1 VNNIAFMD
9 RVFEGF
15 PLYRALWWL
24 ALAGLASPAGAEVV
38 QVDQNAV
45 LYATNYQR
53 GVNLSSFRGV
63 PGKSTT
69 TTPPPTDGRAPA
81 GATPLQ
87 FQGIV
92 TYGAVVIPKANAALQ
107 PGKNFEQNAAA
118 GNLDLPRGKSG
129 EQVTMVLRASQAGAA
144 TFSQVVSFYF
154 GSVISPPSTDESGVL
169 LTNVT
174 PAQYWHPE
182 PYTNNVLTA
191 AGYYFSPNARQVFA
205 TVPGPVQVTWRKA
218 ESGATGTNK
227 VTIGGLDYALTNVSY
242 VVSGAAVKPSRK
254 MYWTEK
260 SFSGTGKPVSV
271 PAGTVGAI
279 SFAYNPAFP
288 QTVAAEFDDGNSNI
302 GAGSTNATLQE
313 LRTLWYDPGQGLIL
327 AYNAEGRV
335 FMELLGDATASGA
348 REFLGYEIVDV
359 LQQPAAQPVTAE
371 LGEKIAAYADGRPDA
386 DLVPSPVQATL
397 NTAYLYADSSGT
409 SGRTEYYA
417 AAETKNPNDVLVHWL
432 EAGLVGLRWPFVYN
446 RYQQVWPADSARYS
460 HYVRPLV
467 ATATEAAATAV
478 QLPVN
483 NAPAIQYQDPLDYLR
498 GTLDENSKFYTFLDA
513 GQPTHRALLRFN
525 SGTLVAFERVFSVLD
540 TSIEPPNPVAGPVD
554 LSVPGPVPGRG
565 AFLDLASG
573 GAAVPAGLSFN
584 HQSFT
589 VESWVYLRTNFA
601 QLFAFDAAGQPIS
614 LNLTAQGDGPVA
626 LTNSSTKI
634 SLPDSTSRVVDR
646 NHNGTLSKGGVV
658 ISFDFESNPDD
669 ANDWV
674 AVNLGMSSANKG
686 VSVGSGAEHFGV
698 LFRETGGVQAFDG
711 SASQSSPSPGIWSST
726 ARTNGHIDIVCSDP
740 TDGNPFDGV
749 GSTKIEVYANHAATP
764 IYTFTKGNGGYANN
778 YVNFVSN
785 NRQNNANLTGFAI
798 AGGSRARPAGTPGVA
813 VPLNQWAHVAV
824 AGDSARRVLYLNGVA
839 TGELPAATAA
849 SGTLTSGTIGS
860 AGLALDEFRL
870 WSVARSASQTAEGMN
885 VSYPAGAGNL
895 ELQYRFNEAGTLAY
909 DTSGKTNRNLVSLV
923 AGSVTTGTP
932 GASRAVSQFSHPR
945 YVQATAYV
953 GDRINAPAGE
963 LGSAGSYTAG
973 YILQSSGTS
982 FHPGAYVDPFA
993 NGFTAANVG
1002 AIIPVNAIPGANT
1015 LEVWWFRQNA
1025 TNAVK
1030 NPVNGF
1036 DPIYWPSVIGRYSLA
1051 WPPDNATNQIVM
1063 AGNAGSGALP
1073 SLQAKAGIY
1082 TQNDPTLPGYNPNE
1096 EHALMIGGQAYALRD
1111 DLNVTSG
1118 SGYSSLPYVLL
1129 DYTESDG
1136 RPAMRPFKVLRE
1148 SPAQGLVFDYVVEAG
1163 KQLQA
1168 PMPLPVIALPLATL
1182 TNLTA
1187 TTTNIYTTNYNSE
1200 SSGVGGDLPTGWANS
1215 ETNGEFGHY
1224 PQFTYR
1230 DRKHGFWVM
1239 RGVHAGLPVLRAG
1252 TYSAGSTSNDG
1263 FTNTV
1268 FGKGPLNAPS
1278 TNYIHTSRRIDSL
1291 TFNVSPPLPAGITL
1305 GALKDGLAV
1314 YGTWTANSSSNNP
1327 YQLSI
1332 TDGDGSQAT
1341 VAFTFTSST
1350 NQSPQGPLTIVSTNT
1365 YAGTTSTFVGRPP
1378 HLSQSATNTNSFA
1391 MRFYYKTQEGFAWPN
1406 HPNPPTNGTI
1416 VPYLRPLTSAG
1427 YTGTGDK
1434 PESAAQPI
1442 VYRPVWP
1449 GTTLG
1454 VAFGETLTVASKG
1467 RPAIRGQTSA
1477 HVIYQQAIALAATNT
1492 ARPTN
1497 AAVTLHD
1504 PTRQKSFA
1512 LKSTT
1517 SEGLTQLP
1525 AGVYSQGYQGKT
1537 YFPNL
1542 PPHLANRFYFDPN
1555 LGSKGS
1561 LVFKG
1566 EFKDEPTGEKYVQ
1579 LNVLA
1584 GSDLATVQAL
1594 CPSTDPDSG
1603 RWNAA
1608 VSSLAA
1614 TVETFYENPLIP
1626 GQFIV
1631 NPAWTVSRGVGELV
1645 AITNKNTPVD
1655 SYALSAAGPGQ
1666 GYFTVIVGNGDAF
1679 TPPAEPVS
1687 MYVMRVTGQLYQGEV
1702 KVIPSDNPLS
1712 ELITFEHTADLAGKT
1727 GEYEYEWKVAPPVDG
1742 FPPVTDATMSRY
1754 QALTNGADIK
1764 RYTLGASGVLIL
1776 SDNWLVMRYRPKNP
1790 GHPFFNVW
1798 SGWTAPQFAEGY
1810 VKRVLDGINP
1820 FNQRTSDLN
1829 SSAVNTGASIL
1840 TQAGKRYEG
1849 DIALNQDALNSY
1861 GLIEIYE
1868 TVLNRARN
1876 LSINAGINYGPAND
1890 SLLLVAGYLSDLYK
1904 LVGDDAADDADNP
1917 TIGIGTKDKT
1927 YGDIATAL
1935 FSFKGQVPTLL
1946 EEELA
1951 LLQGRDDVA
1960 LPGVQTAPV
1969 YNRMVWNYTGGID
1982 SGEVIYALNYNI
1994 LDQNSDGSADEADA
2008 AVLYPQGHGDAYG
2021 HYLTSLKGYHSLLM
2035 NPNFEW
2041 VPRVQSVTVL
2051 GLPVTVGYMDERK
2064 FAAAAANV
2072 ARTGRKIFDL
2082 NWRKYY
2088 VPGQDTGW
2096 ESFSTN
2102 RVSTRTVTDAGVTN
2116 SIVREWG
2123 IDQWASRTGQGALV
2137 NWIVANALLPDVDP
2151 DPSHEGIQKVDR
2163 TTVPELNELAA
2174 TAADLQAAMDN
2185 AEGRLS
2191 PLGITQGGLAMDINP
2206 AQIVGSNPKTHF
2218 EQIYERA
2225 KLALNN
2231 AMAAFD
2237 DAKDITRLMRSEG
2250 DSLAD
2255 VQAQNAQQE
2264 LTFTNALIEI
2274 YGTPYPDDMGPG
2286 KTYVQDY
2293 AGPDLFHYMYVET
2306 PELTFPGILEPANSK
2321 VYRLDV
2327 QNFPAGW
2334 VSGLQAKPESF
2345 DFLKLNNDGLG
2356 NDPRGS
2362 TDYVEYTLGAHGYFG
2377 KPATWT
2383 SRRSSPGQLQQA
2395 VSEFI
2400 KARAALLQ
2408 VMDDSVRAKESLDGM
2423 IRLRQ
2428 ALVQAVAQT
2437 DALTQGLDK
2446 ADQIINQIERAAEI
2460 FGMVQDGVKEA
2471 SKLAADV
2478 ASISLPTSLVS
2489 GLSFGGDLT
2498 SVGRGLAKGAALAVE
2513 NSATAIDIARQTV
2526 AAARAAQAQA
2536 DAIGI
2541 QYGQIKPIE
2550 QTEDNRAAMTELER
2564 ALIDVQR
2571 AAYGINKA
2579 LQNYDD
2585 AQRRIA
2591 ALTAQGNRVQQSRE
2605 IARQRT
2611 AAIIGGF
2618 STRDAAFRLFRN
2630 EKLERYKTLF
2640 DLASRY
2646 ALLAAN
2652 AYDYE
2657 TGLLGTDPGKSFVNR
2672 IINSRALGVVR
2683 NGEPQFAGSNT
2694 GDPGLSSALAEMK
2707 NDFDVLKGRLGFNSP
2722 DVYTTLASLRTG
2734 HLRILPDTNGLA
2746 TWQDYLQRSTMENL
2760 LEDADVRR
2768 YCQQVDRGDGLP
2780 VPGIVITF
2788 STSINGGQNLFG
2800 QSLAAGD
2807 AAFHRSHFATKINA
2821 VGVALEGY
2829 KGMSVPGANNTSDP
2843 NLSYLDPQALA
2854 ANPYVYLIPVG
2865 VDTMRSPP
2873 LGDTS
2878 TLRTWQVDDVA
2889 IPLPFNIG
2897 GSGFSGKNFY
2907 QSADSLT
2914 EPLFTIRKHQAFR
2927 PVDSAGHFAGNPYFG
2942 TGLQFSQFTN
2952 RRLVGRSV
2960 WNSQWKLVIP
2970 ADSLLA
2976 DPKEGLTRLIQ
2987 TLSDIKLHFIT
2998 YSYSGN

>member
-1 VNNIAFMD
+1 MKQLFL
-9 RVFEGF
+9 
-15 PLYRALWWL
+15 PSTL
-24 ALAGLASPAGAEVV
+24 ALGWSLLTALVQPAVADVA
-38 QVDQNAV
+38 QVDQHAV

-53 GVNLSSFRGV
+53 GVNLTSLRGA
-63 PGKSTT
+63 PRKPPASPSTGS
-69 TTPPPTDGRAPA
+69 DGRAPT
-81 GATPLQ
+81 GDVTPGQ
-87 FQGIV
+87 FQGVV
-92 TYGAVVIPKANAALQ
+92 TYGAVVIPTNNPANSLNANKSFELNAVAL
-107 PGKNFEQNAAA
+107 N
-118 GNLDLPRGKSG
+118 LPRGTSSG
-129 EQVTMVLRASQAGAA
+129 GQVTMVLRSSQAGAA

-154 GSVISPPSTDESGVL
+154 GSVISPPVTDENGVL

-174 PAQYWHPE
+174 PAQYWNPQ
-182 PYTNNVLTA
+182 PYTNTTISD
-191 AGYYFSPNARQVFA
+191 AGYYYSPNARQVFA
-205 TVPGPVQVTWRKA
+205 TVPGPVQVTWRKLDA
-218 ESGATGTNK
+218 GTTSTNK
-227 VTIGGLDYALTNVSY
+227 VTIGGLDYALTNLSY
-242 VVSGAAVKPSRK
+242 VVSGAAVKPTRK
-254 MYWTEK
+254 LYWTEK
-260 SFSGTGKPVSV
+260 SFAGTGKSVSV
-271 PAGTVGAI
+271 PAGSVGAVY
-279 SFAYNPAFP
+279 FAYNPALP
-288 QTVAAEFDDGNSNI
+288 QTVAAEFNDGYSSA

-313 LRTLWYDPGQGLIL
+313 LRTVWYDPSQGLIL
-327 AYNAEGRV
+327 AYNAQGRV
-335 FMELLGDATASGA
+335 FMELLGDTTASGA

-359 LQQPAAQPVTAE
+359 FQQPVAQAVTAE
-371 LGEKIAAYADGRPDA
+371 LGEKIAAYANGQSDA

-397 NTAYLYADSSGT
+397 NTTLLYTDSSGT

-432 EAGLVGLRWPFVYN
+432 EAGIVGLRWPLVFN
-446 RYQQVWPADSARYS
+446 RYQQVWPDDPAKYS
-460 HYVRPLV
+460 HYLRPLV
-467 ATATEAAATAV
+467 ATVTNAALTAV
-478 QLPVN
+478 QLSAN
-483 NAPAIQYQDPLDYLR
+483 NAPAIQYQDTLDYPR
-498 GTLDENSKFYTFLDA
+498 ATLDESARFYTFLDA
-513 GQPTHRALLRFN
+513 SQSTHRTLLRFN
-525 SGTLVAFERVFSVLD
+525 SGTTVAFERVLSTLSTNLFRGTIADAKGVIPRGGQTSALVLD
-540 TSIEPPNPVAGPVD
+540 GTGYGQLP
-554 LSVPGPVPGRG
+554 
-565 AFLDLASG
+565 SG
-573 GAAVPAGLSFN
+573 VYFN
-584 HQSFT
+584 GGSYT
-589 VESWVYLRTNFA
+589 VESWVNVTELRAYARLMDFGN
-601 QLFAFDAAGQPIS
+601 GQQNNNVLLLLS
-614 LNLTAQGDGPVA
+614 DG
-626 LTNSSTKI
+626 
-634 SLPDSTSRVVDR
+634 
-646 NHNGTLSKGGVV
+646 
-658 ISFDFESNPDD
+658 
-669 ANDWV
+669 
-674 AVNLGMSSANKG
+674 
-686 VSVGSGAEHFGV
+686 GSGKP
-698 LFRETGGVQAFDG
+698 
-711 SASQSSPSPGIWSST
+711 QSS
-726 ARTNGHIDIVCSDP
+726 H
-740 TDGNPFDGV
+740 F
-749 GSTKIEVYANHAATP
+749 
-764 IYTFTKGNGGYANN
+764 
-778 YVNFVSN
+778 
-785 NRQNNANLTGFAI
+785 
-798 AGGSRARPAGTPGVA
+798 AGTSSSSVLSPA
-813 VPLNQWAHVAV
+813 VLPTNQWAHLAAV
-824 AGDSARRVLYLNGVA
+824 YDGTTSNLTLYLNGVA
-839 TGELPAATAA
+839 TVSGIAVAPANVNRTLNYVGQTSWGGTPLAKAQIDSFRIWSTARTA
-849 SGTLTSGTIGS
+849 EQLQQAVLTNGYPAGTAGLQVQFTFDEGGTVAYDSSGNNRHMTLFGGATLTSS
-860 AGLALDEFRL
+860 ALAQN
-870 WSVARSASQTAEGMN
+870 AS
-885 VSYPAGAGNL
+885 
-895 ELQYRFNEAGTLAY
+895 
-909 DTSGKTNRNLVSLV
+909 
-923 AGSVTTGTP
+923 
-932 GASRAVSQFSHPR
+932 PR
-945 YVQATAYV
+945 YLYQTAYV

-963 LGSAGSYTAG
+963 LGSTGSYTAG

-993 NGFTAANVG
+993 NGFTKANVG
-1002 AIIPVNAIPGANT
+1002 AIIPVNVVPGANI

-1030 NPVNGF
+1030 NSVNGF
-1036 DPIYWPSVIGRYSLA
+1036 DPIYWPAVMGRYSLA
-1051 WPPDNATNQIVM
+1051 WPADNATNQIVM
-1063 AGNAGSGALP
+1063 AGNSGSGALE
-1073 SLQAKAGIY
+1073 SLQAKGTIY
-1082 TQNDPTLPGYNPNE
+1082 TQNDSAQAGYNPNE

-1118 SGYSSLPYVLL
+1118 GGFSSLPYVLL
-1129 DYTESDG
+1129 DYTEADN
-1136 RPAMRPFKVLRE
+1136 RPAMRTFKVLRE

-1168 PMPLPVIALPLATL
+1168 PMPLPLMSIPLATV

-1187 TTTNIYTTNYNSE
+1187 TTTNIYTTNYNAE
-1200 SSGVGGDLPTGWANS
+1200 SSGSGGNLPTGWASS

-1224 PQFTYR
+1224 PLFTYR

-1239 RGVHAGLPVLRAG
+1239 RGVHDGLPTLRAG
-1252 TYSAGSTSNDG
+1252 TYSTNTTSNDG
-1263 FTNTV
+1263 FTSTV
-1268 FGKGPLNAPS
+1268 VGSGTLNAPS
-1278 TNYIHTSRRIDSL
+1278 TNYIHTSRRIDSVV
-1291 TFNVSPPLPAGITL
+1291 FNVTPALPPGITF

-1314 YGTWTANSSSNNP
+1314 YGTWTANSSA

-1332 TDGDGSQAT
+1332 TDGDGSQT
-1341 VAFTFTSST
+1341 SVTFTFTSSK
-1350 NQSPQGPLTIVSTNT
+1350 NPAQGPLTISSANT
-1365 YAGTTSTFVGRPP
+1365 FTSTTSTFIGRPP
-1378 HLSQSATNTNSFA
+1378 HLSQSATNTNAFA

-1406 HPNPPTNGTI
+1406 DPTPPTNGTI
-1416 VPYLRPLTSAG
+1416 VPYLRPFASG
-1427 YTGTGDK
+1427 SYSGTGDA
-1434 PESAAQPI
+1434 PESPAQAI

-1449 GTTLG
+1449 GTTFS

-1467 RPAIRGQTSA
+1467 RPAIRGQSSA
-1477 HVIYQQAIALAATNT
+1477 HVIYQQAIATNSM
-1492 ARPTN
+1492 RGTN

-1504 PTRQKSFA
+1504 PTRQKSYA
-1512 LKSTT
+1512 LKS
-1517 SEGLTQLP
+1517 SASDGLTQLP
-1525 AGVYSQGYQGKT
+1525 GGVYTQGYQGKT

-1584 GSDLATVQAL
+1584 GSDLDTVKKL
-1594 CPSTDPDSG
+1594 CPDQPTDEKGNWDK
-1603 RWNAA
+1603 A
-1608 VSSLAA
+1608 VDGLVAS
-1614 TVETFYENPLIP
+1614 VETFYENPTIP

-1631 NPAWTVSRGVGELV
+1631 NPAWTVTNKVGDLV

-1727 GEYEYEWKVAPPVDG
+1727 AEYEYEWKVAPPVDG

-1754 QALTNGADIK
+1754 QLLTNYTDVK

-1776 SDNWLVMRYRPKNP
+1776 SDNWLVMRYRPRNP
-1790 GHPFFNVW
+1790 SHPLYNVW
-1798 SGWTAPQFAEGY
+1798 SDWTAPQFAEGY

-1868 TVLNRARN
+1868 TVLNLARN

-1904 LVGDDAADDADNP
+1904 IVGDDAADDADNP

-2008 AVLYPQGHGDAYG
+2008 AILYPQGHGDAYG

-2035 NPNFEW
+2035 NQYFEW
-2041 VPRVQSVTVL
+2041 VPRVQSVIVL

-2064 FAAAAANV
+2064 FAAAAASV
-2072 ARTGRKIFDL
+2072 ASTGRKIFDL

-2088 VPGQDTGW
+2088 VPGQSTGW
-2096 ESFSTN
+2096 ETFSTN
-2102 RVSTRTVTDAGVTN
+2102 RVSTRTVTVAGVTN

-2137 NWIVANALLPDVDP
+2137 NWVIGNALLPDVDP

-2163 TTVPELNELAA
+2163 TTVPELNELVA
-2174 TAADLQAAMDN
+2174 TAADLQTAMDN

-2191 PLGITQGGLAMDINP
+2191 PLGVTQGSIAFDMNP
-2206 AQIVGSNPKTHF
+2206 AQVVGTDPKTHF
-2218 EQIYERA
+2218 EQVYERA

-2255 VQAQNAQQE
+2255 VQAQNSQQE

-2274 YGTPYPDDMGPG
+2274 YGTPYSDDLGPG
-2286 KTYVQDY
+2286 KTYTQDY

-2306 PELTFPGILEPANSK
+2306 PEITFPGILEPASSK
-2321 VYRLDV
+2321 TYRLDV

-2345 DFLKLNNDGLG
+2345 DFLKLNNDGNG
-2356 NDPRGS
+2356 NDLRGS
-2362 TDYVEYTLGAHGYFG
+2362 TDYVEYTLNTHGYFG
-2377 KPATWT
+2377 KPSTWT
-2383 SRRSSPGQLQQA
+2383 GKRLSPGQLQQVISGA
-2395 VSEFI
+2395 I
-2400 KARAALLQ
+2400 NARAALLQ
-2408 VMDDSVRAKESLDGM
+2408 ALDNSVRAKESLDGM
-2423 IRLRQ
+2423 LRMRQ
-2428 ALVQAVAQT
+2428 ALVQAVAQK
-2437 DALTQGLDK
+2437 DALTKGLDE
-2446 ADQIINQIERAAEI
+2446 ADQIIDQIEKAAEI
-2460 FGMVQDGVKEA
+2460 FGMVQDGIKEA
-2471 SKLAADV
+2471 SKLAADA
-2478 ASISLPTSLVS
+2478 ASLSLPTSLVA

-2498 SVGRGLAKGAALAVE
+2498 SVGRGLFKGATLAIE

-2526 AAARAAQAQA
+2526 AAARSAQAQA

-2541 QYGQIKPIE
+2541 QYGQVKPIE

-2564 ALIDVQR
+2564 ALIDLQR
-2571 AAYGINKA
+2571 AAYGINQA

-2585 AQRRIA
+2585 AQRKVS
-2591 ALTAQGNRVQQSRE
+2591 ALVAHGNRLQQTRE
-2605 IARQRT
+2605 IARNRT

-2657 TGLLGTDPGKSFVNR
+2657 TGLLGTDQGKSFISR

-2694 GDPGLSSALAEMK
+2694 GDPGISSALAEMK
-2707 NDFDVLKGRLGFNSP
+2707 TDFDVLKGRLGFNSP

-2734 HLRILPDTNGLA
+2734 NLRILPDTNGLSV
-2746 TWQDYLQRSTMENL
+2746 WQDYLQRSTVENIL
-2760 LEDADVRR
+2760 DDSDVRR

-2788 STSINGGQNLFG
+2788 STSINAGQNLFG
-2800 QSLAAGD
+2800 QASAAGD
-2807 AAFHRSHFATKINA
+2807 VAFHRSSFATKLNS
-2821 VGVALEGY
+2821 VGVAFEGY
-2829 KGMSVPGANNTSDP
+2829 KGMNLPGVNYTSDP
-2843 NLSYLDPQALA
+2843 NLSYLDPQALMA
-2854 ANPYVYLIPVG
+2854 TPYVYLIPVG

-2878 TLRTWQVDDVA
+2878 ELRTWKVDDVA

-2907 QSADSLT
+2907 QSSDSLT

-2927 PVDSAGHFAGNPYFG
+2927 PVDSASQFSGNPYLG

-2976 DPKEGLTRLIQ
+2976 DPKEGLSRFIQ
-2987 TLSDIKLHFIT
+2987 TVKDIKLNFTT

>member
-1 VNNIAFMD
+1 MD

-15 PLYRALWWL
+15 PRYRALWWL

-118 GNLDLPRGKSG
+118 SNLNLPRGTGSG
-129 EQVTMVLRASQAGAA
+129 GQVTMVLRASQAGAA

-154 GSVISPPSTDESGVL
+154 GSVIAPPSTDESGVL
-169 LTNVT
+169 LTNAT
-174 PAQYWHPE
+174 PTQYWNPE
-182 PYTNNVLTA
+182 PYTNSQLTA
-191 AGYYFSPNARQVFA
+191 AGYYYSPNARQVFA
-205 TVPGPVQVTWRKA
+205 TVPGPIQVTWRKA
-218 ESGATGTNK
+218 ESGTQSTNK

-242 VVSGAAVKPSRK
+242 VVSGATVKPSRK

-260 SFSGTGKPVSV
+260 SFSGTGKAVSV
-271 PAGTVGAI
+271 PAASVGAVN
-279 SFAYNPAFP
+279 FVYNPALP
-288 QTVAAEFDDGNSNI
+288 QTVAKEFDDGYSEA
-302 GAGSTNATLQE
+302 GAGTTNAPLQE
-313 LRTLWYDPGQGLIL
+313 LRTVWYDPGQGLIL

-335 FMELLGDATASGA
+335 FMELLGDTTPSGT
-348 REFLGYEIVDV
+348 REFLGFEIVDV
-359 LQQPAAQPVTAE
+359 LRQPVAQSLTNE
-371 LGEKIAAYADGRPDA
+371 LGEKITAYGNGQSDT
-386 DLVPSPVQATL
+386 DLVPSPLQATL
-397 NTAYLYADSSGT
+397 NTSYLYQDTSGT
-409 SGRTEYYA
+409 SGRTEYYSA
-417 AAETKNPNDVLVHWL
+417 ALTQNPNDVLVHWL
-432 EAGLVGLRWPFVYN
+432 EAGLVGLRWPLVYN
-446 RYQQVWPADSARYS
+446 RYAQVWPEDPAKYS

-467 ATATEAAATAV
+467 TSATNAALTAV
-478 QLPVN
+478 QLSAN
-483 NAPAIQYQDPLDYLR
+483 NSPTIQYQDVLDFPR
-498 GTLDENSKFYTFLDA
+498 ATLDESARFYTFLEA
-513 GQPTHRALLRFN
+513 SQPQHRTLLRFS
-525 SGTLVAFERVFSVLD
+525 SGTTVAFERVFSSLSTTLLRGTNADVSGLLPRPSQLSALTLDGTGYGQLPAGVYFDGGSYTIEAWVNVAELRNSAPLMDFGNGPANQNVMLALSGGTDGKPRAVHYNDGNGWDFKSATVL
-540 TSIEPPNPVAGPVD
+540 PLNQWVH
-554 LSVPGPVPGRG
+554 
-565 AFLDLASG
+565 LAS
-573 GAAVPAGLSFN
+573 V
-584 HQSFT
+584 
-589 VESWVYLRTNFA
+589 
-601 QLFAFDAAGQPIS
+601 
-614 LNLTAQGDGPVA
+614 
-626 LTNSSTKI
+626 
-634 SLPDSTSRVVDR
+634 
-646 NHNGTLSKGGVV
+646 
-658 ISFDFESNPDD
+658 
-669 ANDWV
+669 
-674 AVNLGMSSANKG
+674 
-686 VSVGSGAEHFGV
+686 
-698 LFRETGGVQAFDG
+698 FDG
-711 SASQSSPSPGIWSST
+711 STSNLTIYINGAATVTNFFQLSPKNTNRTLNYVGKDNFGDPLAKAQIDSFRIWST
-726 ARTNGHIDIVCSDP
+726 ARTPDQLQQDMQ
-740 TDGNPFDGV
+740 T
-749 GSTKIEVYANHAATP
+749 A
-764 IYTFTKGNGGYANN
+764 GY
-778 YVNFVSN
+778 
-785 NRQNNANLTGFAI
+785 
-798 AGGSRARPAGTPGVA
+798 PAGTTGLQVQFSFDEGGTVA
-813 VPLNQWAHVAV
+813 Y
-824 AGDSARRVLYLNGVA
+824 DSSGNNRHMTLFGGA
-839 TGELPAATAA
+839 TL
-849 SGTLTSGTIGS
+849 SSV
-860 AGLALDEFRL
+860 
-870 WSVARSASQTAEGMN
+870 SVAR
-885 VSYPAGAGNL
+885 
-895 ELQYRFNEAGTLAY
+895 
-909 DTSGKTNRNLVSLV
+909 TSS
-923 AGSVTTGTP
+923 
-932 GASRAVSQFSHPR
+932 PR
-945 YVQATAYV
+945 YLYQTAYV
-953 GDRINAPAGE
+953 GDRINAPTGE
-963 LGSAGSYTAG
+963 LGSTGSYQAG

-1082 TQNDPTLPGYNPNE
+1082 KQNDPTLPGYNPNE
-1096 EHALMIGGQAYALRD
+1096 EHALMIAGQAYALRD

-1118 SGYSSLPYVLL
+1118 GGFSSLPYVLL

-1200 SSGVGGDLPTGWANS
+1200 SSGVGGNLPTGWANS

-1239 RGVHAGLPVLRAG
+1239 RGVHAGLPAFRAG

-1268 FGKGPLNAPS
+1268 FGKGTLNAPS

-1291 TFNVSPPLPAGITL
+1291 VFNVSPPLPAGITF

-1314 YGTWTANSSSNNP
+1314 YGTWTANSSTNNP

-1525 AGVYSQGYQGKT
+1525 AGVYAQGYQGKT

-1712 ELITFEHTADLAGKT
+1712 ELITFEHTADLAGRT

-1960 LPGVQTAPV
+1960 MPGVQTAPV

-1994 LDQNSDGSADEADA
+1994 LDQNTDGKADAADA

-2035 NPNFEW
+2035 NPYFDW

-2064 FAAAAANV
+2064 FAAAAASV
-2072 ARTGRKIFDL
+2072 AGTGRKIFDL
-2082 NWRKYY
+2082 TWRKYY
-2088 VPGQDTGW
+2088 VPGADTSW
-2096 ESFSTN
+2096 QSFSTN
-2102 RVSTRTVTDAGVTN
+2102 RVSTRTVTDGTN
-2116 SIVREWG
+2116 VVSIVREWG

-2137 NWIVANALLPDVDP
+2137 NWVIGNALLPDVDS

-2163 TTVPELNELAA
+2163 TTVPELNDLVT
-2174 TAADLQAAMDN
+2174 TAGDLQAAMDN

-2206 AQIVGSNPKTHF
+2206 AQIVGSDPKTHF

-2264 LTFTNALIEI
+2264 LTFTNALIEL
-2274 YGTPYPDDMGPG
+2274 YGTPYPDDLGPG
-2286 KTYVQDY
+2286 KTYTQGY
-2293 AGPDLFHYMYVET
+2293 TGPDLFHYMYVET
-2306 PELTFPGILEPANSK
+2306 PELTFPGILQPASTK
-2321 VYRLDV
+2321 TYRLDV

-2334 VSGLQAKPESF
+2334 VSGLQAKAESF
-2345 DFLKLNNDGLG
+2345 DFLKLNDDGNG
-2356 NDPRGS
+2356 NDLRSS
-2362 TDYVEYTLGAHGYFG
+2362 TDYVEYTLNSHGYFG
-2377 KPATWT
+2377 KPSSWN
-2383 SRRSSPGQLQQA
+2383 SRRQSPGQLQQA
-2395 VSEFI
+2395 ISAAI
-2400 KARAALLQ
+2400 NARAALLQ
-2408 VMDDSVRAKESLDGM
+2408 TLDNSIRAKQSLDGM
-2423 IRLRQ
+2423 IRMRT
-2428 ALVQAVAQT
+2428 ALVQAVADT
-2437 DALTQGLDK
+2437 DALTKGLDE
-2446 ADQIINQIERAAEI
+2446 ADQIIDQIEKAAEI
-2460 FGMVQDGVKEA
+2460 FGMVQNGISEA
-2471 SKLAADV
+2471 YKLAADA
-2478 ASISLPTSLVS
+2478 ASTSLPTSLIA
-2489 GLSFGGDLT
+2489 GLSAGGDLT
-2498 SVGRGLAKGAALAVE
+2498 SVGRGLFKGATVAVE
-2513 NSATAIDIARQTV
+2513 NSTTAIEIARKTV
-2526 AAARAAQAQA
+2526 AAARAAQSQA

-2541 QYGQIKPIE
+2541 RYGQIKPIE
-2550 QTEDNRAAMTELER
+2550 QQEDNRAAMNELEK
-2564 ALIDVQR
+2564 ALIEVQK
-2571 AAYGINKA
+2571 AAYGINQA

-2585 AQRRIA
+2585 AQRKVA
-2591 ALTAQGNRVQQSRE
+2591 TLVAQGFRIQQSRE

-2657 TGLLGTDPGKSFVNR
+2657 TGLLGTDQGKSFVNR

-2694 GDPGLSSALAEMK
+2694 GDPGISSALAEMK
-2707 NDFDVLKGRLGFNSP
+2707 SDFDVLKGRLGFNSP

-2734 HLRILPDTNGLA
+2734 NLRILPDTNGLSV
-2746 TWQDYLQRSTMENL
+2746 WQDYLQRSTMENIL
-2760 LEDADVRR
+2760 DDSDVRR

-2788 STSINGGQNLFG
+2788 STSINPGQNLFG
-2800 QSLAAGD
+2800 QASAAGD
-2807 AAFHRSHFATKINA
+2807 VAFHRSQFATKINA

-2829 KGMSVPGANNTSDP
+2829 KGMSIPGANNTSEP
-2843 NLSYLDPQALA
+2843 NLSYLDPQALMA
-2854 ANPYVYLIPVG
+2854 TPYVYLIPVG

-2878 TLRTWQVDDVA
+2878 ELRTWKVDDVA

-2907 QSADSLT
+2907 QSADSLR

-2927 PVDSAGHFAGNPYFG
+2927 PVDSVSHFAGNPYLG

-2970 ADSLLA
+2970 ADSLLT
-2976 DPKEGLTRLIQ
+2976 DPKEGLSRFIQ
-2987 TLSDIKLHFIT
+2987 TVTDIKLNFTT

>member
-1 VNNIAFMD
+1 MNNIAFMD

-15 PLYRALWWL
+15 PRCRALWWL
-24 ALAGLASPAGAEVV
+24 ALVGLASPVGAEVV

-69 TTPPPTDGRAPA
+69 TTPPPTDGLAPA
-81 GATPLQ
+81 GGTPLQ

-92 TYGAVVIPKANAALQ
+92 TYGAVVIPKANAMLQ
-107 PGKNFEQNAAA
+107 SGKNFEQNAAA
-118 GNLDLPRGKSG
+118 ANLDLPRGISG
-129 EQVTMVLRASQAGAA
+129 GQVTMVLRASQAGAA

-191 AGYYFSPNARQVFA
+191 AGYYYSPNARQVFA

-218 ESGATGTNK
+218 ESGTTSTNK

-242 VVSGAAVKPSRK
+242 VVSGASVKPSRK

-260 SFSGTGKPVSV
+260 SFGGTGKPVSV

-335 FMELLGDATASGA
+335 FMELLGDATPSGA

-386 DLVPSPVQATL
+386 ELVPSPVQATL
-397 NTAYLYADSSGT
+397 NTAYLFADSSGT

-478 QLPVN
+478 QLPVK
-483 NAPAIQYQDPLDYLR
+483 NAPAIQYQEPLDYLR

-565 AFLDLASG
+565 SFLNLTNG
-573 GAAVPAGLSFN
+573 GATVPAGLSFN

-634 SLPDSTSRVVDR
+634 SLPDSTARVVDR
-646 NHNGTLSKGGVV
+646 NHNGALSKGGVV

-686 VSVGSGAEHFGV
+686 VGVGSGAEHFGI
-698 LFRETGGVQAFDG
+698 LFRENGGVQAFDG
-711 SASQSSPSPGIWSST
+711 SVSQSSPSPGIWSST

-749 GSTKIEVYANHAATP
+749 GSTKIEVYANHAAIP

-849 SGTLTSGTIGS
+849 SGPLTSGTIGS

-885 VSYPAGAGNL
+885 VSYPAGTGNL

-932 GASRAVSQFSHPR
+932 GASRAVSQFSYPR
-945 YVQATAYV
+945 YVQATVYV

-963 LGSAGSYTAG
+963 LGSGGSYTAG

-982 FHPGAYVDPFA
+982 FHPGAYADPFT

-1015 LEVWWFRQNA
+1015 LEVWWFRENA

-1082 TQNDPTLPGYNPNE
+1082 TQNDPALPGYNPNE
-1096 EHALMIGGQAYALRD
+1096 EHALMIAGQAYALRD

-1118 SGYSSLPYVLL
+1118 GGFSSLPYVLL

-1136 RPAMRPFKVLRE
+1136 RPAMRPFKVRRE
-1148 SPAQGLVFDYVVEAG
+1148 NPAQGLVFDYVVEAG

-1168 PMPLPVIALPLATL
+1168 PLPLPVIALPLATL

-1200 SSGVGGDLPTGWANS
+1200 SSGLGGDLPTGWANS

-1224 PQFTYR
+1224 PRFTYR

-1291 TFNVSPPLPAGITL
+1291 TFNVSPPLPAGVTF

-1314 YGTWTANSSSNNP
+1314 YGTWTNNSSSSSP

-1350 NQSPQGPLTIVSTNT
+1350 NQIPQPPLTIVSTNT
-1365 YAGTTSTFVGRPP
+1365 FTGTTSTFVGRPP

-1631 NPAWTVSRGVGELV
+1631 NPAWSVSRGVGELV

-1712 ELITFEHTADLAGKT
+1712 ELITFEHTADLAGRT

-2008 AVLYPQGHGDAYG
+2008 AILYPQGHGDAYG

-2041 VPRVQSVTVL
+2041 VPRVQSVIVL

-2137 NWIVANALLPDVDP
+2137 NWVVANALLPDVDP

-2206 AQIVGSNPKTHF
+2206 AQIVGTDPKTHF

-2293 AGPDLFHYMYVET
+2293 AGPDLFHY
-2306 PELTFPGILEPANSK
+2306 
-2321 VYRLDV
+2321 
-2327 QNFPAGW
+2327 
-2334 VSGLQAKPESF
+2334 
-2345 DFLKLNNDGLG
+2345 G
-2356 NDPRGS
+2356 N
-2362 TDYVEYTLGAHGYFG
+2362 
-2377 KPATWT
+2377 
-2383 SRRSSPGQLQQA
+2383 
-2395 VSEFI
+2395 
-2400 KARAALLQ
+2400 
-2408 VMDDSVRAKESLDGM
+2408 
-2423 IRLRQ
+2423 
-2428 ALVQAVAQT
+2428 
-2437 DALTQGLDK
+2437 
-2446 ADQIINQIERAAEI
+2446 AD
-2460 FGMVQDGVKEA
+2460 
-2471 SKLAADV
+2471 
-2478 ASISLPTSLVS
+2478 
-2489 GLSFGGDLT
+2489 
-2498 SVGRGLAKGAALAVE
+2498 
-2513 NSATAIDIARQTV
+2513 
-2526 AAARAAQAQA
+2526 
-2536 DAIGI
+2536 
-2541 QYGQIKPIE
+2541 
-2550 QTEDNRAAMTELER
+2550 
-2564 ALIDVQR
+2564 
-2571 AAYGINKA
+2571 
-2579 LQNYDD
+2579 
-2585 AQRRIA
+2585 
-2591 ALTAQGNRVQQSRE
+2591 
-2605 IARQRT
+2605 
-2611 AAIIGGF
+2611 
-2618 STRDAAFRLFRN
+2618 
-2630 EKLERYKTLF
+2630 
-2640 DLASRY
+2640 
-2646 ALLAAN
+2646 
-2652 AYDYE
+2652 
-2657 TGLLGTDPGKSFVNR
+2657 
-2672 IINSRALGVVR
+2672 
-2683 NGEPQFAGSNT
+2683 
-2694 GDPGLSSALAEMK
+2694 
-2707 NDFDVLKGRLGFNSP
+2707 
-2722 DVYTTLASLRTG
+2722 
-2734 HLRILPDTNGLA
+2734 
-2746 TWQDYLQRSTMENL
+2746 
-2760 LEDADVRR
+2760 
-2768 YCQQVDRGDGLP
+2768 
-2780 VPGIVITF
+2780 
-2788 STSINGGQNLFG
+2788 
-2800 QSLAAGD
+2800 
-2807 AAFHRSHFATKINA
+2807 
-2821 VGVALEGY
+2821 
-2829 KGMSVPGANNTSDP
+2829 
-2843 NLSYLDPQALA
+2843 
-2854 ANPYVYLIPVG
+2854 
-2865 VDTMRSPP
+2865 
-2873 LGDTS
+2873 
-2878 TLRTWQVDDVA
+2878 
-2889 IPLPFNIG
+2889 
-2897 GSGFSGKNFY
+2897 
-2907 QSADSLT
+2907 
-2914 EPLFTIRKHQAFR
+2914 
-2927 PVDSAGHFAGNPYFG
+2927 
-2942 TGLQFSQFTN
+2942 
-2952 RRLVGRSV
+2952 
-2960 WNSQWKLVIP
+2960 
-2970 ADSLLA
+2970 
-2976 DPKEGLTRLIQ
+2976 
-2987 TLSDIKLHFIT
+2987 
-2998 YSYSGN
+2998 

>member
-1 VNNIAFMD
+1 MKQLFL
-9 RVFEGF
+9 
-15 PLYRALWWL
+15 PSTL
-24 ALAGLASPAGAEVV
+24 ALGWSLLAALVQPVMAEVV

-45 LYATNYQR
+45 LYTTNYQR

-69 TTPPPTDGRAPA
+69 TTPPPTDGRATA
-81 GATPLQ
+81 GGTPLQ

-92 TYGAVVIPKANAALQ
+92 TYGAVVIPKANATLQ
-107 PGKNFEQNAAA
+107 SGRNFEQNAAA
-118 GNLDLPRGKSG
+118 GNLDLPRGMSG
-129 EQVTMVLRASQAGAA
+129 GQVTMVLRSSQAGAA

-154 GSVISPPSTDESGVL
+154 GSVIAPPATDENGVL

-174 PAQYWHPE
+174 PAQYWEPK
-182 PYTNNVLTA
+182 PYTNATITD
-191 AGYYFSPNARQVFA
+191 AGYYYSPNARQVFA
-205 TVPGPVQVTWRKA
+205 TVPGPIQVTWRKF
-218 ESGATGTNK
+218 ESGTTSTNK
-227 VTIGGLDYALTNVSY
+227 VTIGGLDYALTNLTY
-242 VVSGAAVKPSRK
+242 VVSGAPVKPSRK
-254 MYWTEK
+254 LYWTEK
-260 SFSGTGKPVSV
+260 SFAGTGKSVSV
-271 PAGTVGAI
+271 PAGSVGAVY
-279 SFAYNPAFP
+279 FAYNPALP
-288 QTVAAEFDDGNSNI
+288 QTVATEFDDGYASA
-302 GAGSTNATLQE
+302 GAGTTNTTLPE
-313 LRTLWYDPGQGLIL
+313 LRTVWYDPSQGLIL
-327 AYNAEGRV
+327 AYNAQGRV
-335 FMELLGDATASGA
+335 FMELLGDTTPSGG

-359 LQQPAAQPVTAE
+359 FQQPVAQLVTAE
-371 LGEKIAAYADGRPDA
+371 LGEKLAAYANGQSDA
-386 DLVPSPVQATL
+386 ELVPAPVQATL
-397 NTAYLYADSSGT
+397 NTTLLYTDSSGT

-432 EAGLVGLRWPFVYN
+432 EAGVVGLRWPLVYN
-446 RYQQVWPADSARYS
+446 RYEQVWPADPARYS
-460 HYVRPLV
+460 HYLRPSV
-467 ATATEAAATAV
+467 ASATDASQTAV
-478 QLPVN
+478 QLSAN
-483 NAPAIQYQDPLDYLR
+483 NSPAIQYQDPLDYPR
-498 GTLDENSKFYTFLDA
+498 ATLDESARFYTFLDA
-513 GQPTHRALLRFN
+513 SQSTHRTLLRFN
-525 SGTLVAFERVFSVLD
+525 SGTTVAFERVLSSLSTNLFRGTIADAKGVIPRGGQDSALVLD
-540 TSIEPPNPVAGPVD
+540 GTGYGQLP
-554 LSVPGPVPGRG
+554 
-565 AFLDLASG
+565 SG
-573 GAAVPAGLSFN
+573 VYFN
-584 HQSFT
+584 GGSYT
-589 VESWVYLRTNFA
+589 VESWVNITARMDWSRLLDFGNG
-601 QLFAFDAAGQPIS
+601 QQNNNVLLLLSDGSSGKPSAAHYAG
-614 LNLTAQGDGPVA
+614 A
-626 LTNSSTKI
+626 
-634 SLPDSTSRVVDR
+634 
-646 NHNGTLSKGGVV
+646 
-658 ISFDFESNPDD
+658 
-669 ANDWV
+669 
-674 AVNLGMSSANKG
+674 SSA
-686 VSVGSGAEHFGV
+686 SILSPTV
-698 LFRETGGVQAFDG
+698 L
-711 SASQSSPSPGIWSST
+711 
-726 ARTNGHIDIVCSDP
+726 P
-740 TDGNPFDGV
+740 T
-749 GSTKIEVYANHAATP
+749 
-764 IYTFTKGNGGYANN
+764 
-778 YVNFVSN
+778 
-785 NRQNNANLTGFAI
+785 
-798 AGGSRARPAGTPGVA
+798 
-813 VPLNQWAHVAV
+813 NQWAHLAAV
-824 AGDSARRVLYLNGVA
+824 YDGSTSNLTIYVNGVA
-839 TGELPAATAA
+839 TGSGIMVAPANVNRTLNYVGKTSWGGTPLAKAQIDSFRIWSTARTAA
-849 SGTLTSGTIGS
+849 ELQQAMLTNGYPAGTAGLQVQFTFDEGGTVAYDSSGNNRHMTLVGGATLTS
-860 AGLALDEFRL
+860 AALAQN
-870 WSVARSASQTAEGMN
+870 AS
-885 VSYPAGAGNL
+885 
-895 ELQYRFNEAGTLAY
+895 
-909 DTSGKTNRNLVSLV
+909 
-923 AGSVTTGTP
+923 
-932 GASRAVSQFSHPR
+932 PR
-945 YVQATAYV
+945 YLYQTAYV
-953 GDRINAPAGE
+953 GDRINAPVGE
-963 LGSAGSYTAG
+963 LGSTGSYTAG

-993 NGFTAANVG
+993 NGFTKANVG
-1002 AIIPVNAIPGANT
+1002 AIIPVNAVPGANT

-1025 TNAVK
+1025 TNQVK

-1036 DPIYWPSVIGRYSLA
+1036 DPIYWPAVIGRYSLA
-1051 WPPDNATNQIVM
+1051 WPADNATNQIVM

-1073 SLQAKAGIY
+1073 SLQATATIY
-1082 TQNDPTLPGYNPNE
+1082 TQNDPAQPGYNPNE

-1118 SGYSSLPYVLL
+1118 GGFSSLPYVLL
-1129 DYTESDG
+1129 DYTEADG

-1168 PMPLPVIALPLATL
+1168 PMPLPLIALPLATV

-1187 TTTNIYTTNYNSE
+1187 ASTNIYTTNYNSE
-1200 SSGVGGDLPTGWANS
+1200 TSGSGGDLPVGWANS

-1224 PQFTYR
+1224 PLFTYR

-1239 RGVHAGLPVLRAG
+1239 RGVHAGLPALRAG

-1291 TFNVSPPLPAGITL
+1291 TFNVTPALPAGITF
-1305 GALKDGLAV
+1305 GALKNGLAV

-1350 NQSPQGPLTIVSTNT
+1350 NQSPQAPLTIVSTNT
-1365 YAGTTSTFVGRPP
+1365 FTGTASTFIGRPP

-1416 VPYLRPLTSAG
+1416 VPYLRPLASG
-1427 YTGTGDK
+1427 GFTGTGDT
-1434 PESAAQPI
+1434 PESVAQPI

-1449 GTTLG
+1449 GTTFP

-1467 RPAIRGQTSA
+1467 RPAIRGQSSV
-1477 HVIYQQAIALAATNT
+1477 HVVYQQAIATNLM
-1492 ARPTN
+1492 RGTN

-1504 PTRQKSFA
+1504 ATRQKSYA
-1512 LKSTT
+1512 LKSSA

-1525 AGVYSQGYQGKT
+1525 AGVYAQGYQGKT

-1584 GSDLATVQAL
+1584 GSDLTTVENL
-1594 CPSTDPDSG
+1594 CPSADLDKVN
-1603 RWNAA
+1603 WDKA
-1608 VSSLAA
+1608 VRGLAA
-1614 TVETFYENPLIP
+1614 TVETFYENPTIP

-1631 NPAWTVSRGVGELV
+1631 NPAWTISRGVGELV
-1645 AITNKNTPVD
+1645 AITNKNTPAD

-1679 TPPAEPVS
+1679 TPPVEPVS

-1727 GEYEYEWKVAPPVDG
+1727 ADYEYEWKVAPPVDG

-1754 QALTNGADIK
+1754 QALTNHTDVK

-1776 SDNWLVMRYRPKNP
+1776 SDNWLVMRYRPKTTN
-1790 GHPFFNVW
+1790 HPLYNVW
-1798 SGWTAPQFAEGY
+1798 SEWTPPQFAEGY

-1904 LVGDDAADDADNP
+1904 IVGDDAADDADNP
-1917 TIGIGTKDKT
+1917 TIGIGTKDQT

-1960 LPGVQTAPV
+1960 MPGVQTAPV

-1994 LDQNSDGSADEADA
+1994 LDQNSDGGADEADA
-2008 AVLYPQGHGDAYG
+2008 AILYPQGHGDAYG

-2035 NPNFEW
+2035 NQYFEW
-2041 VPRVQSVTVL
+2041 VPRVQSVIVL

-2072 ARTGRKIFDL
+2072 ASTGRKIFDL

-2088 VPGQDTGW
+2088 VAGQSTGW

-2137 NWIVANALLPDVDP
+2137 NWVIANALLPDVDP

-2174 TAADLQAAMDN
+2174 TALDLQTAMDN

-2191 PLGITQGGLAMDINP
+2191 PLGITQGSIAFDINP
-2206 AQIVGSNPKTHF
+2206 AQIVGSDPKSHF
-2218 EQIYERA
+2218 EQVYERA

-2274 YGTPYPDDMGPG
+2274 YGTPYADDLGPG

-2306 PELTFPGILEPANSK
+2306 PELTFPGILQPASSK
-2321 VYRLDV
+2321 TYRLDV

-2334 VSGLQAKPESF
+2334 VSGLQAKAESF
-2345 DFLKLNNDGLG
+2345 DFLKLNNDGNG
-2356 NDPRGS
+2356 NDLRGS
-2362 TDYVEYTLGAHGYFG
+2362 TDYVEYTLNPHGYFG
-2377 KPATWT
+2377 KPSTWT
-2383 SRRSSPGQLQQA
+2383 GKRSSPGQLQQA
-2395 VSEFI
+2395 ISELI
-2400 KARAALLQ
+2400 KARGALLQ
-2408 VMDDSVRAKESLDGM
+2408 AMDNSVRSKESLDGM

-2428 ALVQAVAQT
+2428 ALVQAVAAK
-2437 DALTQGLDK
+2437 DGLTKGLDE
-2446 ADQIINQIERAAEI
+2446 AEQIIDQIEKAAEI
-2460 FGMVQDGVKEA
+2460 FGMVQDGIKEA
-2471 SKLAADV
+2471 SKLAADA
-2478 ASISLPTSLVS
+2478 ASVSLPTSLVA

-2498 SVGRGLAKGAALAVE
+2498 SVGRGLFKGATLAIE

-2526 AAARAAQAQA
+2526 AAARSAQAQA

-2571 AAYGINKA
+2571 DAYGINQA

-2585 AQRRIA
+2585 AQRKVS
-2591 ALTAQGNRVQQSRE
+2591 ALVAHGNRLQQTRE

-2657 TGLLGTDPGKSFVNR
+2657 TGLLGTDQGKSFVSR

-2694 GDPGLSSALAEMK
+2694 GDPGISSALAEMK
-2707 NDFDVLKGRLGFNSP
+2707 TDFDVLKGRLGFNSP

-2734 HLRILPDTNGLA
+2734 HLRILPDTNGLS
-2746 TWQDYLQRSTMENL
+2746 TWQDYLQRSTMENI
-2760 LEDADVRR
+2760 LEDSDVRR

-2788 STSINGGQNLFG
+2788 STSINPGQNLFG
-2800 QSLAAGD
+2800 QASAAGD
-2807 AAFHRSHFATKINA
+2807 VAFHRSSFATKLNS
-2821 VGVALEGY
+2821 VGVAFEGY
-2829 KGMSVPGANNTSDP
+2829 KGMNLPGANNTSDP
-2843 NLSYLDPQALA
+2843 NLSYLDPQALMA
-2854 ANPYVYLIPVG
+2854 TPYVYLIPVG

-2878 TLRTWQVDDVA
+2878 ELRTWKVDDVA

-2907 QSADSLT
+2907 QSSDSLT

-2927 PVDSAGHFAGNPYFG
+2927 PVDSASQFSGNPYLG

-2976 DPKEGLTRLIQ
+2976 DPKEGLSRFIQ
-2987 TLSDIKLHFIT
+2987 SVTDIKLNFTT

>member
-1 VNNIAFMD
+1 MKGICQRFLGLLTLAV
-9 RVFEGF
+9 
-15 PLYRALWWL
+15 L
-24 ALAGLASPAGAEVV
+24 ALPAAAEVV
-38 QVDQNAV
+38 QIDQNAV

-53 GVNLSSFRGV
+53 GVNLTSLRGA
-63 PGKSTT
+63 PGK
-69 TTPPPTDGRAPA
+69 PPASASGGSDGRAPA
-81 GATPLQ
+81 GATLYQ
-87 FQGIV
+87 FQGVV
-92 TYGAVVIPKANAALQ
+92 TYGAVVIPKTNATLQ
-107 PGKNFEQNAAA
+107 AGNFEQNAVT
-118 GNLDLPRGKSG
+118 LDLPRGTGSG
-129 EQVTMVLRASQAGAA
+129 GQVTMVLRSSQAGAA

-154 GSVISPPSTDESGVL
+154 GSVIAPPATDEHGVL
-169 LTNVT
+169 LTNVP
-174 PAQYWHPE
+174 PAQYWNPQ
-182 PYTNNVLTA
+182 PFTNATISD
-191 AGYYFSPNARQVFA
+191 AGYYYSPNARQVFA
-205 TVPGPVQVTWRKA
+205 TVPGPIQVTWRKA
-218 ESGATGTNK
+218 ESGTTSTNK

-242 VVSGAAVKPSRK
+242 VVSGAPVKPSRK
-254 MYWTEK
+254 LYWTEK
-260 SFSGTGKPVSV
+260 SFAGTGKSVSV
-271 PAGTVGAI
+271 PAGSVGAVY
-279 SFAYNPAFP
+279 FAYNPALP
-288 QTVAAEFDDGNSNI
+288 QTVATEFNDGNSNV

-313 LRTLWYDPGQGLIL
+313 LRTVWYDPSQGLVL
-327 AYNAEGRV
+327 AYNAQGRV
-335 FMELLGDATASGA
+335 FMELLGDSTPSGG

-359 LQQPAAQPVTAE
+359 FQQPVAQAVTAE
-371 LGEKIAAYADGRPDA
+371 LGEKIAAYANGQSDT
-386 DLVPSPVQATL
+386 DLVPSPTQATL
-397 NTAYLYADSSGT
+397 NTAFLYADASGT

-432 EAGLVGLRWPFVYN
+432 EAGVVGLRWPLVFN
-446 RYQQVWPADSARYS
+446 RYQQVWPDDPARYS
-460 HYVRPLV
+460 HYLRPLV
-467 ATATEAAATAV
+467 ATANDAAQTAV

-498 GTLDENSKFYTFLDA
+498 GILDGNSRFYTFLDA
-513 GQPTHRALLRFN
+513 SQPTHRTLLRFN

-540 TSIEPPNPVAGPVD
+540 SRIEPPSAVAGGLD
-554 LSVPGPVPGRG
+554 LSVPGPLPGRG
-565 AFLDLASG
+565 AFLDLTSG

-698 LFRETGGVQAFDG
+698 LFRKNGGIQAFDG
-711 SASQSSPSPGIWSST
+711 SASQSIPSPGIWSST

-824 AGDSARRVLYLNGVA
+824 AGDAARRVLYLNGVA
-839 TGELPAATAA
+839 TGELPAATAG

-870 WSVARSASQTAEGMN
+870 WSVPRAASEIAARQSL
-885 VSYPAGAGNL
+885 SYPPGTSNL
-895 ELQYRFNEAGTLAY
+895 ELQYSFNEAGTLAY

-932 GASRAVSQFSHPR
+932 GASRAVSQFSYPR

-973 YILQSSGTS
+973 FILQSSGTS

-993 NGFTAANVG
+993 NGFTKANAG
-1002 AIIPVNAIPGANT
+1002 AIIPVNVVPGANI

-1073 SLQAKAGIY
+1073 SLQAKATIY
-1082 TQNDPTLPGYNPNE
+1082 TQNDPTLAGYNPNE
-1096 EHALMIGGQAYALRD
+1096 EHALMIAGQAYALRD
-1111 DLNVTSG
+1111 DLNVTSDAG
-1118 SGYSSLPYVLL
+1118 FSSLPYVLL
-1129 DYTESDG
+1129 DYTEADG
-1136 RPAMRPFKVLRE
+1136 RRAMRPFKVLRE
-1148 SPAQGLVFDYVVEAG
+1148 NAAQGLVFDYVVEAG
-1163 KQLQA
+1163 RQLQA
-1168 PMPLPVIALPLATL
+1168 PMPLPLIALPLATL

-1200 SSGVGGDLPTGWANS
+1200 TSGSGGDLPTGWANS

-1224 PQFTYR
+1224 PRFTYR
-1230 DRKHGFWVM
+1230 DRKNGFWVM
-1239 RGVHAGLPVLRAG
+1239 RGVHAGLPALRAG
-1252 TYSAGSTSNDG
+1252 TYSPGTTSNEG

-1291 TFNVSPPLPAGITL
+1291 VFNVAPPLPAGITF

-1314 YGTWTANSSSNNP
+1314 YGTWTTNSSSNNP

-1350 NQSPQGPLTIVSTNT
+1350 NQIPQGPLTNVSTNT
-1365 YAGTTSTFVGRPP
+1365 FTGTASTFIGRPP
-1378 HLSQSATNTNSFA
+1378 HLSQPATNTNSFA

-1406 HPNPPTNGTI
+1406 HPNPPANGTI
-1416 VPYLRPLTSAG
+1416 VPYLRPLASGGFA
-1427 YTGTGDK
+1427 GTGDN
-1434 PESAAQPI
+1434 PESVAQPI

-1512 LKSTT
+1512 LKSSA

-1525 AGVYSQGYQGKT
+1525 AGVYARGYQGKT

-1555 LGSKGS
+1555 LGSRGS

-1584 GSDLATVQAL
+1584 GSDLTTVENL
-1594 CPSTDPDSG
+1594 CPSADRDKAN
-1603 RWNAA
+1603 WDKA
-1608 VSSLAA
+1608 VRGLTA
-1614 TVETFYENPLIP
+1614 TVETFYENPTIP

-1631 NPAWTVSRGVGELV
+1631 NPAWTVTNRVGDLV
-1645 AITNKNTPVD
+1645 AITNKNTPAD

-1727 GEYEYEWKVAPPVDG
+1727 ADYDYEWKVAPPVDG

-1776 SDNWLVMRYRPKNP
+1776 SDNWLVMRYRPKTTN
-1790 GHPFFNVW
+1790 HPLYNVW
-1798 SGWTAPQFAEGY
+1798 SEWTPPQFAEGY

-1994 LDQNSDGSADEADA
+1994 LDQNSDGGADEADA
-2008 AVLYPQGHGDAYG
+2008 AILYPQGHGDAYG

-2035 NPNFEW
+2035 NQYFEW

-2088 VPGQDTGW
+2088 VPGQSTGW

-2102 RVSTRTVTDAGVTN
+2102 RVSARTVTDAGVTN

-2123 IDQWASRTGQGALV
+2123 IDQWASRTAQGALV
-2137 NWIVANALLPDVDP
+2137 NWVIANALLPDVDP

-2191 PLGITQGGLAMDINP
+2191 PLGVTHGSIAFDINP
-2206 AQIVGSNPKTHF
+2206 AQIVGPDPKTHF
-2218 EQIYERA
+2218 EQVYERA

-2286 KTYVQDY
+2286 KTYAQDY

-2306 PELTFPGILEPANSK
+2306 PELTFPGILEPVSAK
-2321 VYRLDV
+2321 TFRLDV
-2327 QNFPAGW
+2327 QDFPPGW
-2334 VSGLQAKPESF
+2334 VSGLQTKPESF
-2345 DFLKLNNDGLG
+2345 DFLKLNDDGTG
-2356 NDPRGS
+2356 SDQRGS
-2362 TDYVEYTLGAHGYFG
+2362 TNYIEYVLQPHGYFG
-2377 KPATWT
+2377 KPSSWT
-2383 SRRSSPGQLQQA
+2383 GRRLSPGQLQQ
-2395 VSEFI
+2395 VISEAI
-2400 KARAALLQ
+2400 QARAALRQ
-2408 VMDDSVRAKESLDGM
+2408 AMDDAVRAKTTLDGA
-2423 IRLRQ
+2423 IQIYQAGLQLKELTNSLHQQIITAELLYTVQKAVSDLVGSSAQSEIDKINKLADWAAEALPHLVVAGTAAGIDATFSGRAAIYAIAESATKTLTYINYARQ
-2428 ALVQAVAQT
+2428 AV
-2437 DALTQGLDK
+2437 
-2446 ADQIINQIERAAEI
+2446 
-2460 FGMVQDGVKEA
+2460 
-2471 SKLAADV
+2471 DV
-2478 ASISLPTSLVS
+2478 ASLQAKNAYVNDIRKNQIAPAELAE
-2489 GLSFGGDLT
+2489 
-2498 SVGRGLAKGAALAVE
+2498 GRRKELLHLDNAL
-2513 NSATAIDIARQTV
+2513 R
-2526 AAARAAQAQA
+2526 
-2536 DAIGI
+2536 
-2541 QYGQIKPIE
+2541 
-2550 QTEDNRAAMTELER
+2550 
-2564 ALIDVQR
+2564 DVQ
-2571 AAYGINKA
+2571 AKAHDINRV
-2579 LQNYDD
+2579 LQVNDD
-2585 AQRRIA
+2585 AQRKVSELVAR
-2591 ALTAQGNRVQQSRE
+2591 GNRLQLTRE

-2618 STRDAAFRLFRN
+2618 STRDAAFRLFRS

-2657 TGLLGTDPGKSFVNR
+2657 TGLLGTDQGKSFVSR

-2694 GDPGLSSALAEMK
+2694 GDPGISSALAEMK
-2707 NDFDVLKGRLGFNSP
+2707 TDFDVLKGRLGFNSP

-2734 HLRILPDTNGLA
+2734 HLRILPDTNGLSV
-2746 TWQDYLQRSTMENL
+2746 WQDYLQRSTMGNIL
-2760 LEDADVRR
+2760 DDSDVRR

-2788 STSINGGQNLFG
+2788 STAINAGQNLFG
-2800 QSLAAGD
+2800 QALAAGD
-2807 AAFHRSHFATKINA
+2807 AAFHRSSFATKINSI
-2821 VGVALEGY
+2821 GVALEGY
-2829 KGMSVPGANNTSDP
+2829 KGMNVPGVNNTSDP

-2854 ANPYVYLIPVG
+2854 ANPYVYLIPTG

-2878 TLRTWQVDDVA
+2878 QLRTWSVDDVA

-2907 QSADSLT
+2907 QSSDSLT

-2927 PVDSAGHFAGNPYFG
+2927 PVDSVSQFSGNPYFG

-2952 RRLVGRSV
+2952 RRLVGRTV

-2987 TLSDIKLHFIT
+2987 TLTDIKLNFTT

>member
-1 VNNIAFMD
+1 MKQLFL
-9 RVFEGF
+9 
-15 PLYRALWWL
+15 PSTL
-24 ALAGLASPAGAEVV
+24 ALGWSLIAALVQSAMAEVV

-53 GVNLSSFRGV
+53 GVNLTSFRGV
-63 PGKSTT
+63 PGKATS
-69 TTPPPTDGRAPA
+69 TTPPSTDGRAPS
-81 GATPLQ
+81 GGTSNQ
-87 FQGIV
+87 FQGII
-92 TYGAVVIPKANAALQ
+92 TYGAVVIPKANATLQ
-107 PGKNFEQNAAA
+107 SGKNFEQNAAA
-118 GNLDLPRGKSG
+118 GNLDLPRGTGSG
-129 EQVTMVLRASQAGAA
+129 GQVTMVLRSSQAGAA

-154 GSVISPPSTDESGVL
+154 GSVITPPSTDENGVL

-174 PAQYWHPE
+174 PAQYWEPK
-182 PYTNNVLTA
+182 PYTNATLTD
-191 AGYYFSPNARQVFA
+191 AGYYYSPNARQVFA
-205 TVPGPVQVTWRKA
+205 TVPGPIQITWRKF
-218 ESGATGTNK
+218 ESGTTSTNK
-227 VTIGGLDYALTNVSY
+227 VTIGGLDYALTNLTY
-242 VVSGAAVKPSRK
+242 VVSGAPVKPSRK
-254 MYWTEK
+254 LYWTEK
-260 SFSGTGKPVSV
+260 SFAGTGKSVSV
-271 PAGTVGAI
+271 PAGSVGAVY
-279 SFAYNPAFP
+279 FAYNPALP
-288 QTVAAEFDDGNSNI
+288 QTVASEFNDGYSSA

-313 LRTLWYDPGQGLIL
+313 LRTVWYDPSQGLIL
-327 AYNAEGRV
+327 AYNAQGRV
-335 FMELLGDATASGA
+335 FMELLGDTTPSGG

-359 LQQPAAQPVTAE
+359 FQQPVAQAVTAE
-371 LGEKIAAYADGRPDA
+371 LGEKIAAYANGQPDA

-397 NTAYLYADSSGT
+397 NTTLLYTDSSGT

-432 EAGLVGLRWPFVYN
+432 EAGIVGLRWPLVFN
-446 RYQQVWPADSARYS
+446 RYQQVWPDDPAKYS
-460 HYVRPLV
+460 HYLRPLV
-467 ATATEAAATAV
+467 ATATNAALTAV

-483 NAPAIQYQDPLDYLR
+483 NSPAVQYQDPLDYPR
-498 GTLDENSKFYTFLDA
+498 ATLDESARFYTFLDA
-513 GQPTHRALLRFN
+513 SQPTHRTLLRFS
-525 SGTLVAFERVFSVLD
+525 SGTTVAFERVFSVLD
-540 TSIEPPNPVAGPVD
+540 SRIEPSSAVAGGLD
-554 LSVPGPVPGRG
+554 LSVPGPLPGRG
-565 AFLDLASG
+565 AFLNLSSG
-573 GAAVPAGLSFN
+573 GAPVPAGLSFN

-601 QLFAFDAAGQPIS
+601 QLFALDAAGQPIS

-626 LTNSSTKI
+626 LTNSITKI
-634 SLPDSTSRVVDR
+634 SLPNGTSRVVDR
-646 NHNGTLSKGGVV
+646 NYNGTLSKSGMV
-658 ISFDFESNPDD
+658 ISFDFESDPSD
-669 ANDWV
+669 ASQWV
-674 AVNLGMSSANKG
+674 AVNLGLSSANKSSSVSSG
-686 VSVGSGAEHFGV
+686 VEHFGI
-698 LFRETGGVQAFDG
+698 LFRENGAVQAFDG
-711 SASQSSPSPGIWSST
+711 SVSQGNPSPGIWTAT

-749 GSTKIEVYANHAATP
+749 GSTKIEVYANNAATP
-764 IYTFTKGNGGYANN
+764 IYTFTKANGGYANN
-778 YVNFVSN
+778 YVNFVAN
-785 NRQNNANLTGFAI
+785 NSQDNANLTGFAI

-813 VPLNQWAHVAV
+813 VPLNQWAHVAIT
-824 AGDSARRVLYLNGVA
+824 GDSARRVLYLNGVA

-870 WSVARSASQTAEGMN
+870 WSVTRAASDISAGQN
-885 VSYPAGAGNL
+885 LSYPPGTSNL
-895 ELQYRFNEAGTLAY
+895 ELQYSFNEAGTLAY
-909 DTSGKTNRNLVSLV
+909 DTSGKTNRNLVSLA

-932 GASRAVSQFSHPR
+932 GASSAVSQFAYPR
-945 YVQATAYV
+945 YVQATAHV
-953 GDRINAPAGE
+953 GDRINAPVGE
-963 LGSAGSYTAG
+963 LGSTGTYTAG

-993 NGFTAANVG
+993 NGFTKANVG
-1002 AIIPVNAIPGANT
+1002 AIIPVNVVPGASI

-1025 TNAVK
+1025 TNQVK

-1051 WPPDNATNQIVM
+1051 WPADNATNQIVM
-1063 AGNAGSGALP
+1063 AGNAGSGALA
-1073 SLQAKAGIY
+1073 SLQAKATIY
-1082 TQNDPTLPGYNPNE
+1082 TQNDPTLAGYNPNE

-1111 DLNVTSG
+1111 DLNVTSD
-1118 SGYSSLPYVLL
+1118 SGFSSLPYVLL

-1148 SPAQGLVFDYVVEAG
+1148 NPALGLVFDYVVEAG

-1168 PMPLPVIALPLATL
+1168 PMPLPLIALPLATV

-1187 TTTNIYTTNYNSE
+1187 TSTNIYTTNYNSE
-1200 SSGVGGDLPTGWANS
+1200 TSGSGGDLPVGWAGS

-1224 PQFTYR
+1224 PLFTYR

-1239 RGVHAGLPVLRAG
+1239 RGVHAGLPALRAG
-1252 TYSAGSTSNDG
+1252 TYLPGTTSNDG

-1291 TFNVSPPLPAGITL
+1291 TFNVSPPLPAGITF

-1350 NQSPQGPLTIVSTNT
+1350 NQSPQAPLTIVSTNT
-1365 YAGTTSTFVGRPP
+1365 FTGTASTFIGRPP
-1378 HLSQSATNTNSFA
+1378 HLSQSATNTNAFA
-1391 MRFYYKTQEGFAWPN
+1391 MRFYYKTQAGFAWPN
-1406 HPNPPTNGTI
+1406 DPSPPTNGTI
-1416 VPYLRPLTSAG
+1416 VPYLRPLSSG
-1427 YTGTGDK
+1427 GFTGTGDT
-1434 PESAAQPI
+1434 PESVAQPI

-1449 GTTLG
+1449 GTTFP

-1467 RPAIRGQTSA
+1467 RPAIRGQSSA
-1477 HVIYQQAIALAATNT
+1477 HVIYQQAIALAVTNS

-1504 PTRQKSFA
+1504 PTRLKSYA
-1512 LKSTT
+1512 LKTNAND
-1517 SEGLTQLP
+1517 GLTQLP
-1525 AGVYSQGYQGKT
+1525 AGVYAQGYQGKT

-1584 GSDLATVQAL
+1584 GSDRTTVENL
-1594 CPSTDPDSG
+1594 CPSADLDKAN
-1603 RWNAA
+1603 WDKA
-1608 VSSLAA
+1608 VQGLAV
-1614 TVETFYENPLIP
+1614 TVETFYENPQIP

-1631 NPAWTVSRGVGELV
+1631 NPAWTISRGAGELV
-1645 AITNKNTPVD
+1645 ALTNKNTPAD

-1727 GEYEYEWKVAPPVDG
+1727 ANYEYEWKVAPPVDG

-1754 QALTNGADIK
+1754 QALINGADIK

-1776 SDNWLVMRYRPKNP
+1776 SDNWLVMRYRPTTTN
-1790 GHPFFNVW
+1790 HPLYNVW
-1798 SGWTAPQFAEGY
+1798 SDWTPPQFAEGY

-1904 LVGDDAADDADNP
+1904 IVGDDAADDADNP
-1917 TIGIGTKDKT
+1917 TIGIGTKDQT

-2008 AVLYPQGHGDAYG
+2008 AILYPQGHGDAYG

-2035 NPNFEW
+2035 NPYFEW
-2041 VPRVQSVTVL
+2041 VPRVQSVIVL

-2072 ARTGRKIFDL
+2072 ASTGRKIFDL

-2088 VPGQDTGW
+2088 VPGENTGW

-2102 RVSTRTVTDAGVTN
+2102 RVSTRTVTDAGITN

-2123 IDQWASRTGQGALV
+2123 IDQWASRTAQGALV
-2137 NWIVANALLPDVDP
+2137 NWVIANALLPDVDP

-2174 TAADLQAAMDN
+2174 TALDLQTAMDN

-2191 PLGITQGGLAMDINP
+2191 PLGITQGSIAFDINP
-2206 AQIVGSNPKTHF
+2206 AQIVGSDPKSHF
-2218 EQIYERA
+2218 EQVFERA

-2274 YGTPYPDDMGPG
+2274 YGTPYADDLGPG
-2286 KTYVQDY
+2286 KTYTQDY

-2306 PELTFPGILEPANSK
+2306 PELTFPGILEPASSK
-2321 VYRLDV
+2321 TYRLDV

-2345 DFLKLNNDGLG
+2345 DFLKLNNDGNG
-2356 NDPRGS
+2356 NDLRGS
-2362 TDYVEYTLGAHGYFG
+2362 TDYVEYTLNSHGYFG
-2377 KPATWT
+2377 RPSTWT
-2383 SRRSSPGQLQQA
+2383 GKRSSPGQLQQA
-2395 VSEFI
+2395 ISELI
-2400 KARAALLQ
+2400 NARAALLQ
-2408 VMDDSVRAKESLDGM
+2408 AMDNSVRSKESLDGM

-2428 ALVQAVAQT
+2428 ALVQAVAAK
-2437 DALTQGLDK
+2437 DALTKGLDE
-2446 ADQIINQIERAAEI
+2446 ADQIIDQIEKAAEI
-2460 FGMVQDGVKEA
+2460 FGMVQDGIKEA
-2471 SKLAADV
+2471 SKLAADA
-2478 ASISLPTSLVS
+2478 ASLSLPTSLVA

-2498 SVGRGLAKGAALAVE
+2498 SVGRGLFKGATLAIE

-2526 AAARAAQAQA
+2526 AAARSAQAQA

-2541 QYGQIKPIE
+2541 QYGQVKPIE

-2564 ALIDVQR
+2564 ALIDLQR
-2571 AAYGINKA
+2571 AAYGINQA
-2579 LQNYDD
+2579 LQNYDA
-2585 AQRRIA
+2585 AQRKVS
-2591 ALTAQGNRVQQSRE
+2591 ALVAHGNRLQQTRE

-2611 AAIIGGF
+2611 AAVIGGF
-2618 STRDAAFRLFRN
+2618 STRDAAFRLFRS

-2657 TGLLGTDPGKSFVNR
+2657 TGLLGTDQGKSFVSR

-2694 GDPGLSSALAEMK
+2694 GDPGISSALAEMK
-2707 NDFDVLKGRLGFNSP
+2707 TDFDVLKGRLGFNSP

-2734 HLRILPDTNGLA
+2734 HLRILPDTNGLS
-2746 TWQDYLQRSTMENL
+2746 TWQDYLQRSTMENI
-2760 LEDADVRR
+2760 LEDSDVRR

-2788 STSINGGQNLFG
+2788 STSINPGQNLFG
-2800 QSLAAGD
+2800 QASAAGD
-2807 AAFHRSHFATKINA
+2807 VAFHRSAFATKLNS
-2821 VGVALEGY
+2821 VGVAFEGY
-2829 KGMSVPGANNTSDP
+2829 KGMNLPGANNTSDP
-2843 NLSYLDPQALA
+2843 NLSYLDPQALMA
-2854 ANPYVYLIPVG
+2854 TPYVYLIPVG

-2878 TLRTWQVDDVA
+2878 ELRTWKVDDVA

-2907 QSADSLT
+2907 QSSDSLT

-2927 PVDSAGHFAGNPYFG
+2927 PVDSAGQFSGNPYLG

-2976 DPKEGLTRLIQ
+2976 DPKEGLTRFIQ
-2987 TLSDIKLHFIT
+2987 TVTDIKLNFTT